1 MLHFLEV
8 AKVGSQ
14 SVKKYEH
21 LDQALQK
28 VHMEL
33 LVIRDVDDLANS
45 DNIMYLI
52 AKYYQIF

>member
-1 MLHFLEV
+1 M
-8 AKVGSQ
+8 
-14 SVKKYEH
+14 KKYEH